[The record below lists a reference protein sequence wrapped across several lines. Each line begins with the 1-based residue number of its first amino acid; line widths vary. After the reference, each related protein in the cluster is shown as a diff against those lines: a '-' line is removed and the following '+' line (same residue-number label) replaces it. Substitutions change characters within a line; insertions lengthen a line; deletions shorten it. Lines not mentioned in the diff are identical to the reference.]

1 MIITIQLKTKQT
13 FFPVDIHFTF
23 SAGGQH
29 ASILRNQLV
38 TKDLVSG
45 SNVEVKSEPLS
56 MIGGAPGHHDEVPS
70 SESQVSVTEFISSDL
85 LPPLSHGKSIFKRN
99 SMDLECCSKAKLYNF
114 DLFCWCQKNSFYLI
128 TRHQILYRFI
138 LEYIRWC
145 LFTTKAKLKRKVSKK
160 NSAYLWSI

>member
-1 MIITIQLKTKQT
+1 MKN
-13 FFPVDIHFTF
+13 FPVDIHFTF
-23 SAGGQH
+23 PAGGQH

-85 LPPLSHGKSIFKRN
+85 LPPLSHGKS
-99 SMDLECCSKAKLYNF
+99 
-114 DLFCWCQKNSFYLI
+114 LF
-128 TRHQILYRFI
+128 
-138 LEYIRWC
+138 
-145 LFTTKAKLKRKVSKK
+145 
-160 NSAYLWSI
+160 